1 MIHYRAGIKA
11 IKRRDRRRYCMAML
25 VVGLLGGA
33 YAVAAPHVEERAQAP
48 SPKSALARSSHAAK
62 SSHDRNACGLKPG
75 GVVVVLPIFILGG
88 DADGQAIFYLG
99 HIDDPVCTW
108 AI

>member
-1 MIHYRAGIKA
+1 MAVLAG
-11 IKRRDRRRYCMAML
+11 
-25 VVGLLGGA
+25 GLLGGA
-33 YAVAAPHVEERAQAP
+33 YAVAAPRVEAP
-48 SPKSALARSSHAAK
+48 SPKSAPAHSSQAAK
-62 SSHDRNACGLKPG
+62 SLHDRNVCGLKPG

-88 DADGQAIFYLG
+88 GADGQAVFYLG